1 MKLIFSNTKTN
12 VFSTS
17 RVILILF
24 FGLNALVASAQDP
37 KPPLMGWASWNN
49 YRANISESIIK
60 SQADAMV
67 SSGLMGAG
75 YKYLNIDD
83 GFFNGRYTDGSLK
96 IDAVKFPNGMKYL
109 ADYIHGKGLKAGF
122 YSEAGANTCG
132 SMYDGQAGGTGAG
145 LYNHDQQDIDLIFK
159 TWGYDFIKVD
169 YCGGKALNLDEK
181 NRYSAIK
188 KAIDNTG
195 ISGINFNVC
204 RWEFPGAWVTS
215 IADSWRISGDI
226 QANWDSM
233 VNCFDKNAFLAAYS
247 SPGHY
252 NDMDMLQVGRGMS
265 AEEDKTHFT
274 LWCIMSSPLLLGND
288 MINMSAT
295 TKEILTNSEA
305 IAVNQDITGGQA
317 HQISDN
323 GAGLQVWAKNLNG
336 KHSNERAVVF
346 FNRNSSAAS
355 MSVKWADLDLVG
367 VATVRDLWSHTD
379 LGSRDGMYTTTV
391 PAHGVVMLKVVGT
404 GAKLQEVFEAEN
416 AWINTFNI
424 YQSGAY
430 PNADD
435 PRIIPDQGRAIRD
448 YSCSSGAKAGWLGN
462 SAGNYIEFRD
472 IYVPTAGSYAGTMTY
487 LSGADRSVTISV
499 GGVDTVLSNLNSGGF
514 GSLKDV
520 QFNVQLSAGYNT
532 MRISNATDWMPDIDK
547 IQVSIPNNLGV
558 EKQKEVDSSII
569 VYPNPVGNTLFFSS
583 KMAGINI
590 SIFSPTGSLVLK
602 QKVDSNNCID
612 VSKLKVG
619 TYFIITNKDQMT
631 IKFIKK

>member
-1 MKLIFSNTKTN
+1 MKLIFIKTKARLLETG
-12 VFSTS
+12 
-17 RVILILF
+17 RLIMTLF
-24 FGLNALVASAQDP
+24 FGLNAIVASAQQ
-37 KPPLMGWASWNN
+37 PPIMGWASWNN
-49 YRANISESIIK
+49 YRANISEFIIK
-60 SQADAMV
+60 SQTDAMV
-67 SSGLMGAG
+67 SSGLKDAG

-83 GFFNGRYTDGSLK
+83 GFFNGRNTDGSLK

-132 SMYDGQAGGTGAG
+132 SMYDGQTGGTGSG

-159 TWGYDFIKVD
+159 IWGYDFIKVD

-181 NRYSAIK
+181 TRYTAIK
-188 KAIDNTG
+188 QAIINTG
-195 ISGINFNVC
+195 IAGINFNVC
-204 RWEFPGAWVTS
+204 RWEFPGSWVTS
-215 IADSWRISGDI
+215 VADSWRISGDI

-233 VNCFDKNAFLAAYS
+233 VSCFDKNAFLAAYS

-336 KHSNERAVVF
+336 KHSKERAVVF
-346 FNRNSSAAS
+346 FNRNSSATS

-367 VATVRDLWSHTD
+367 TATVRDLWSHTD
-379 LGSRDGMYTTTV
+379 LGSQDAMYTTMV

-416 AWINTFNI
+416 AWINNFNI

-435 PRIIPDQGRAIRD
+435 PRIIPGQGRASRD
-448 YSCSSGAKAGWLGN
+448 GSCSRGAKAGWLGN
-462 SAGNYIEFRD
+462 RADNYIEFRD
-472 IYVPTAGSYAGTMTY
+472 VYVPTAGSYAVTMTY
-487 LSGADRSVTISV
+487 LSGADRSVTIGV
-499 GGVDTVLSNLNSGGF
+499 GGVDTVLSNLNSGGW
-514 GSLKDV
+514 GSLKDI
-520 QFNVQLSAGYNT
+520 QFNVQLSAGYNII
-532 MRISNATDWMPDIDK
+532 RISNATDWMPDIDK
-547 IQVSIPNNLGV
+547 ISISIPNNLGV
-558 EKQKEVDSSII
+558 KRQNELKSSVKI
-569 VYPNPVGNTLFFSS
+569 YPNPVTNTLFFSTEIQ
-583 KMAGINI
+583 GTIV
-590 SIFSPTGSLVLK
+590 SIFSQAGNLVLK
-602 QKVDSNNCID
+602 PKVDSNNSID
-612 VSKLKVG
+612 VSNLKTGV
-619 TYFIITNKDQMT
+619 YHIIANKEGKQM
-631 IKFIKK
+631 INKILKK